1 MDSLPFTLATNKRLD
16 RWVRIH
22 TDGTVDVLT
31 GRVEI
36 GQGIVSAMAQ
46 MAADELDVALERV
59 RMPAV
64 DTTASPDEG
73 TTSGS
78 RSVEEGGTALRHAC
92 AEVRDLFLQTAARK
106 LGTTL
111 ESLTVEDGT
120 IRVRG
125 RDETLTYWQLAPEV
139 DLARD
144 ATGEV
149 RPKAASALKIVGR
162 EVKRLDIPD
171 KLFGAAFVH
180 DLELPGMLHGRVVR
194 PPSYRARLQAVD
206 LDSVRALPG

>member
-1 MDSLPFTLATNKRLD
+1 
-16 RWVRIH
+16 
-22 TDGTVDVLT
+22 T

-59 RMPAV
+59 RLPAV

-92 AEVRDLFLQTAARK
+92 AEVRDLLLQTAARK

-111 ESLTVEDGT
+111 ESLTVEDGM

-125 RDETLTYWQLAPEV
+125 RGEQLTYWELAPDV
-139 DLARD
+139 DLGVEASGD
-144 ATGEV
+144 VE
-149 RPKAASALKIVGR
+149 PKAASA
-162 EVKRLDIPD
+162 
-171 KLFGAAFVH
+171 
-180 DLELPGMLHGRVVR
+180 
-194 PPSYRARLQAVD
+194 
-206 LDSVRALPG
+206 